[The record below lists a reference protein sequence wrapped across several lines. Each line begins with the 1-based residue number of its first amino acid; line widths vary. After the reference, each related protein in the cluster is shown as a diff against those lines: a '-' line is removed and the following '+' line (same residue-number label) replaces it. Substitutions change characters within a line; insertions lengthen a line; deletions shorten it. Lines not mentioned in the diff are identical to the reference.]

1 MGKKLRDPNLV
12 GLMRVLCLL
21 CTIAAATHALL
32 VTPFPQSN
40 QISLISRAS
49 VTEVCMTSVS
59 KKAKAAVK
67 KIKSSRAASKRF
79 KPTATGKL
87 LRRKAF
93 KAHILT
99 KKHPQRKQSLRRIS
113 QVDET
118 QLKTMQ
124 KLLNVVPKRP

>member
-1 MGKKLRDPNLV
+1 
-12 GLMRVLCLL
+12 MRVLCVL
-21 CTIAAATHALL
+21 CAIAAVANALMLAPAYPAAVQTAHA
-32 VTPFPQSN
+32 
-40 QISLISRAS
+40 AS
-49 VTEVCMTSVS
+49 HVRVADVCMTSVN

-67 KIKSSRAASKRF
+67 KAKSSSAAAKRF
-79 KPTATGKL
+79 KATATGKL

-124 KLLNVVPKRP
+124 KLLLVVPKRP

>member
-1 MGKKLRDPNLV
+1 
-12 GLMRVLCLL
+12 MRMLCLL
-21 CTIAAATHALL
+21 CAIAGTANALVHVPMSRHVQ
-32 VTPFPQSN
+32 VTPAA
-40 QISLISRAS
+40 SLLRVADLR
-49 VTEVCMTSVS
+49 MTSVA

-67 KIKSSRAASKRF
+67 KAKSSSAAQKRF

-124 KLLNVVPKRP
+124 KLLLVVPKRP

>member
-1 MGKKLRDPNLV
+1 MGKLRDPNLV

-49 VTEVCMTSVS
+49 VTEGCMTSVS

-67 KIKSSRAASKRF
+67 KIKSSRAAAKRF

-93 KAHILT
+93 RAHILT
-99 KKHPQRKQSLRRIS
+99 KKHPLRKMALR
-113 QVDET
+113 
-118 QLKTMQ
+118 KTGTVHESEVKTYQ
-124 KLLNVVPKRP
+124 KLLLVKPK